1 MIDLMSLQPT
11 VITRDLRNKYILIY
25 SQPKRFGL

>member
-11 VITRDLRNKYILIY
+11 TITRDLRNKYILLY
-25 SQPKRFGL
+25 AQPERFGL

>member
-25 SQPKRFGL
+25 SQPECFGL